1 MEHVHTTD
9 HGRLVHVRQ
18 VVDSPRNSSQLCTHL
33 NEDLA
38 DDRSEVLSSGDRLGK
53 DHLRWNW
60 IFSEEE
66 SLDVVVELTLA
77 LGSW

>member
-9 HGRLVHVRQ
+9 HGRLVHEWQ
-18 VVDSPRNSSQLCTHL
+18 VVNSPRNTSQFCTHL

-60 IFSEEE
+60 IFCKEE
-66 SLDVVVELTLA
+66 SLDVIVKLTLS

>member
-1 MEHVHTTD
+1 MEHVHTAD
-9 HGRLVHVRQ
+9 HGRLVHVWQ
-18 VVDSPRNSSQLCTHL
+18 VVDSPRNTSQLRTHL

-60 IFSEEE
+60 ILSKEE